1 MAPLIWIAIV
11 EKRIDHRLLRIG
23 TISLLEA
30 DIAFLGSRGDLV
42 KERTTMAGQSQAVHS
57 GEPSLMIRRASA
69 ADAEASGKICFE
81 AFTALANRHNFA
93 PDFPAPEVAIV
104 VLSAIFSHPGFY
116 CVVAEQ
122 DGKII
127 GSNCLDER
135 TPIAGVGP
143 ITVDASAQNRAA
155 GRALMQAALVRAAER
170 KFAGVRLVQAAYH
183 SRSLSLYAK
192 LGFVV
197 REPLAC
203 MQGPAMKKM
212 LPGYSIRP
220 AVAGDLAAC
229 NDLCLR
235 VHGHDRGGELKD
247 AIQQG
252 SATVAER
259 DGRVAA
265 YATSMAFS
273 GHAVGESNEDLKAL
287 IAAAEAFQG
296 PGILVPSR
304 NAELFRW
311 CLESGLRVVQTM
323 TLMTMGLYNEP
334 AGAYLPSVLY

>member
-1 MAPLIWIAIV
+1 VANPCGFRFCKGGVFRFL
-11 EKRIDHRLLRIG
+11 
-23 TISLLEA
+23 ISLV
-30 DIAFLGSRGDLV
+30 G
-42 KERTTMAGQSQAVHS
+42 KERMTMAGQSQAVQS
-57 GEPSLMIRRASA
+57 GEASVVIRQASA
-69 ADAEASGKICFE
+69 ADAEVCGRICFE
-81 AFTALANRHNFA
+81 AFTSLANRHNFP
-93 PDFPAPEVAIV
+93 PDFPAPEVSIG
-104 VLSAIFSHPGFY
+104 VLSAMFSHPGFY

-135 TPIAGVGP
+135 SPIAGVGP

-155 GRALMQAALVRAAER
+155 GRALMQAVLTRVAER

-183 SRSLSLYAK
+183 NRSLSLYAK

-203 MQGPAMKKM
+203 MQGPAMRKM

-220 AVAGDLAAC
+220 AEARDLAAC
-229 NDLCLR
+229 NDLCVR
-235 VHGHDRGGELKD
+235 VHGRDRGGELQD
-247 AIQQG
+247 AIQHG
-252 SATVAER
+252 TATVAER
-259 DGRVAA
+259 DGHVAA
-265 YATSMAFS
+265 YASSMAIS
-273 GHAVGESNEDLKAL
+273 GHAVGETNEDLKAL
-287 IAAAEAFQG
+287 IAAAAAFQG

-311 CLESGLRVVQTM
+311 CLESGLRVVQPM

-334 AGAYLPSVLY
+334 AGAYLPSILY